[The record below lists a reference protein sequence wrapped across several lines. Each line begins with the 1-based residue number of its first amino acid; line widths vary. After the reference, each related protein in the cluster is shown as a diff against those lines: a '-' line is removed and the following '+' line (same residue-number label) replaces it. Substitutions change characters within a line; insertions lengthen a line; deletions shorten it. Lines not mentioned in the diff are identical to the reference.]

1 MRRQVLIASSLL
13 LLTVLG
19 SAAALAAWKVD
30 SIEAAEAAAAE
41 QPEWVESVSVA
52 AAEPYQARGTTTA
65 IGTVLATRSV
75 TLRNE
80 IAGTVAAVAL
90 SPGRVVGAG
99 TVLVQLDV
107 SVEEAELAALEAE
120 AALAETLLARYQHAV
135 SDRAVSAVEVDR
147 ARAERDVARARIAQT
162 RAVIARKTIRAPFR
176 ARVGLAD
183 VHRGQFLDVGTE
195 LTTLQGVDGSA
206 QVDFSVAQ
214 RVAAGLRPG
223 GRVAVFVDGDLDP
236 LVGTIVAVDARVDPT
251 TRNALAR
258 ARIEDVDRRPAP
270 GASVRVEIQV
280 GEARSAVVVPA
291 SALRRGP
298 QGDHVFV
305 VEPDGEGR
313 PRAHARPVET
323 GPALGD
329 RVVIHGGL
337 EAGEQVATAGSF
349 KLRDAM
355 PVAVA
360 ADRAASLAPAAG
372 SAD

>member
-19 SAAALAAWKVD
+19 SAVALAAWKAD
-30 SIEAAEAAAAE
+30 SVEAAEAAAAQ
-41 QPEWVESVSVA
+41 QPEWVESVGVA
-52 AAEPYQARGTTTA
+52 EAEPYQARGTATA

-80 IAGTVAAVAL
+80 IAGTVERAAL
-90 SPGRVVGAG
+90 TPGRIVEAG

-120 AALAETLLARYQHAV
+120 AALAETLLERYQQAV

-183 VHRGQFLDVGTE
+183 VHRGQFLDVGTV
-195 LTTLQGVDGSA
+195 LTTLQGVDEVA
-206 QVDFSVAQ
+206 HVDFAVAQ
-214 RVAAGLRPG
+214 RVGAGLEPG
-223 GRVAVFVDGDLDP
+223 GRVAVFVDGDPEP
-236 LVGTIVAVDARVDPT
+236 LAGTIVAVDARVDPT
-251 TRNALAR
+251 TRNATAR
-258 ARIEDVDRRPAP
+258 ARIHDADRRPAP
-270 GASVRVEIQV
+270 GASVRVEIPV
-280 GEARSAVVVPA
+280 GEARPAVAVPA

-305 VEPDGEGR
+305 VAADPEGN
-313 PRAHARPVET
+313 PRAQARPVEA
-323 GPALGD
+323 GPSLGD
-329 RVVIHGGL
+329 RVVIHDGL
-337 EAGEQVATAGSF
+337 AAGEQVATAGSF
-349 KLRDAM
+349 KLRDGSLL
-355 PVAVA
+355 AVA
-360 ADRAASLAPAAG
+360 STGPSADAAPAEPAG
-372 SAD
+372 